1 MHLILV
7 SDRMATAKSI
17 TLTWQHFA
25 LASGLLFAAVIGL
38 STVFSYFTV
47 RHAAEIRLPFLQDF
61 VRSLNAEDSSR
72 STQFVRQNIN
82 SMAIK
87 LGEMQAQLIRLDT
100 LGERLAGIAG
110 VNVRD
115 IKKSNEKSSEKPMG
129 NNAALLRSNTSA
141 TLTDGRGGPLVMQ
154 RALSS
159 DELRIAL
166 DDLSRQVED
175 KTDALALIESQ
186 LLEEQIR
193 KMMLPTGLP
202 VDAEWSASGYGWRL
216 DPFTGERALHEGVD
230 FVAPIGSPINA
241 AAAGIVI
248 ASEHHPQYGNLVELD
263 HGRGITTRYA
273 HASKLLVKSGS
284 FVKRGQLI
292 ALVGNSGRST
302 GPHLHFEVRLNGAS
316 QNPNRFLRMAQNAP
330 AKVTQ
335 TSFR

>member
-1 MHLILV
+1 
-7 SDRMATAKSI
+7 MATAKSI

-25 LASGLLFAAVIGL
+25 IASGLLFAAVIGL
-38 STVFSYFTV
+38 STLFSYFTV

-61 VRSLNAEDSSR
+61 VRSLNAEESSR
-72 STQFVRQNIN
+72 STKFVRDNLN

-100 LGERLAGIAG
+100 LGERLAGVAG

-115 IKKSNEKSSEKPMG
+115 IKKSSEKSTAKPMG
-129 NNAALLRSNTSA
+129 NNAALLRSYGSA
-141 TLTDGRGGPLVMQ
+141 TLADGRGGPLVMQ
-154 RALSS
+154 SALSS
-159 DELRIAL
+159 DELRVAL

-202 VDAEWSASGYGWRL
+202 VNAQWSASGYGWRL

-230 FVAPIGSPINA
+230 FVAPMGSPINA
-241 AAAGIVI
+241 AAAGIVLS
-248 ASEHHPQYGNLVELD
+248 SESHPQYGNMVELD

-273 HASKLLVKSGS
+273 HASKLLVRPGS

-292 ALVGNSGRST
+292 ALVGNTGRST

-316 QNPNRFLRMAQNAP
+316 QNPNRFLQMAQNAP
-330 AKVTQ
+330 ASFAQ